1 MEDGWRRDGGGLEE
15 GWRRDGGGLEGGWRR
30 VGGGMEEGCLTET
43 EEEDVPLQR
52 IAIIQLLHI
61 RVPCKV
67 IVLLADVMR
76 VRCACV
82 KND

>member
-1 MEDGWRRDGGGLEE
+1 
-15 GWRRDGGGLEGGWRR
+15 
-30 VGGGMEEGCLTET
+30 MEEGCLTET

-76 VRCACV
+76 VSCACV